1 MSNRLGSQLWLSL
14 SSNGR
19 PSRTVALRMVSS
31 LRMQATKANRN
42 HWKGCA
48 FWGAMRCLKRQLA
61 DVVYRAML
69 EDCRNEELTT

>member
-1 MSNRLGSQLWLSL
+1 
-14 SSNGR
+14 
-19 PSRTVALRMVSS
+19 MVSS